1 MLKHRFLA
9 VFVALWAFVLCFGC
23 ANPAPLQMDQGHKN
37 QAVQHVS
44 NAQFRSAQLFNNH
57 YTKHVLQQKEFGSI
71 SKEEYLHL
79 AQTLVSQKEGG
90 SILVKHK
97 SNGDTLFFDK
107 KSGEFAVLSGD
118 GYIRTFFKP
127 QDGVAYFNRQ

>member
-1 MLKHRFLA
+1 MKRSFLA
-9 VFVALWAFVLCFGC
+9 ALVALFAFLLCFGC
-23 ANPAPLQMDQGHKN
+23 ASPAPMQMDQGHKN
-37 QAVQHVS
+37 QAPQHMS
-44 NAQFRSAQLFNNH
+44 NAQFRSTQLFNNH
-57 YTKHVLQQKEFGSI
+57 YTKHVLQQKEFGTI
-71 SKEEYLHL
+71 SKEEYLHQ
-79 AQTLVSQKEGG
+79 AQILVSQKEGR
-90 SILVKHK
+90 SILVERK